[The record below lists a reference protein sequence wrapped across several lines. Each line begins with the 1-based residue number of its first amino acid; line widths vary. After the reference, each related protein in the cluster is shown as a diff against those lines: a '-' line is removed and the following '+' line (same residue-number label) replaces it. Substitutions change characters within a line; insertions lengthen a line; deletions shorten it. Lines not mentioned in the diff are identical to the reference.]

1 MFKLKRCD
9 RQLAPA
15 AQNRLLYVILS
26 GFVALSIIAPNPN
39 TKTQPQILFKLGKL
53 AVNN

>member
-26 GFVALSIIAPNPN
+26 GFVALSIIAPIQTLKPN
-39 TKTQPQILFKLGKL
+39 LKYYLNWG
-53 AVNN
+53 N